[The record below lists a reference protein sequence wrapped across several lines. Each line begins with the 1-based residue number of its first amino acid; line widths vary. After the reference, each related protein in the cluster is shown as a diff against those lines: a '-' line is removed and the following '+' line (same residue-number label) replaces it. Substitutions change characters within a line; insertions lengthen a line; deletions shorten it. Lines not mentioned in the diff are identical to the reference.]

1 MNHVQNSTYD
11 LTKVQNYPM
20 STIKGSKNGPAHSTN
35 KNIWPLCLL
44 LTKRAFCIWAW
55 CHHCT
60 QSAALWSMVSLWA
73 SLNVDCSTAQ
83 MLHNLPIIHTI
94 KRWDN
99 RDEPILRGHAWYQ
112 WSCILNYIPRRW
124 TNWWPRSSP
133 ECVSWSEEPTKKTEE
148 TGDQVCMYQEEQ
160 RHTPLGT
167 TLTSGKLQRMPHAT
181 MNRSA
186 TTWPALANSRF
197 L

>member
-1 MNHVQNSTYD
+1 MHDINEVAYLITYLGDGPTDDQGALQN
-11 LTKVQNYPM
+11 
-20 STIKGSKNGPAHSTN
+20 
-35 KNIWPLCLL
+35 
-44 LTKRAFCIWAW
+44 
-55 CHHCT
+55 
-60 QSAALWSMVSLWA
+60 
-73 SLNVDCSTAQ
+73 
-83 MLHNLPIIHTI
+83 
-94 KRWDN
+94 
-99 RDEPILRGHAWYQ
+99 
-112 WSCILNYIPRRW
+112 
-124 TNWWPRSSP
+124 
-133 ECVSWSEEPTKKTEE
+133 VSWSEEPTKKTEE